1 MSLATVFCVFFRH
14 SVKCYSLSHVNLSL
28 LLADRVAAMEVSSR
42 KLQDLMDE
50 NSWLQQE
57 LSEESALRL
66 AEEQSLSQLVSC
78 VYEVE
83 NELSIIGRTSGN
95 LRAVVSKLIKQT
107 CQTAASPLPTYNGI
121 ASVIVKAILTIYS
134 NQLNAAVKAENP
146 PDLLMWFGEEVV
158 QANNLTTDPDAS
170 SGSCINSKSSRIN
183 AASDATQLEPY
194 DLYTSTFLLDS
205 CPPYLE
211 GRMSRLGIVEEVD
224 EEHLESLSQ
233 NNDTDDDED
242 ETSHVSSGAHF
253 QIKCLLDE
261 LIHQVE
267 QDDMQI
273 MQHDQCHRK
282 SSVDSAMSSGESST
296 CLLPLLGCLDSNY
309 KNVSIQ
315 ADIISSDVMDEIAK
329 LNQQL
334 ALQSNELLLAKRR
347 IEELSYMVT
356 SRKTIVLQDELE
368 AWKELVR
375 HQKTLLVKITS
386 ELESTQ
392 NQLHQFKRATVT
404 ATIDEATQV
413 DLESE
418 CQV

>member
-1 MSLATVFCVFFRH
+1 MLQ
-14 SVKCYSLSHVNLSL
+14 SVVVVNLSL
-28 LLADRVAAMEVSSR
+28 SLSDRVAAMEVCSR

-107 CQTAASPLPTYNGI
+107 CQTASLSTYNGI

-146 PDLLMWFGEEVV
+146 PDLLMWFGEEVQQTNV
-158 QANNLTTDPDAS
+158 TNEIDAS
-170 SGSCINSKSSRIN
+170 SSGCFNSKSRN
-183 AASDATQLEPY
+183 VSDATQSESY
-194 DLYTSTFLLDS
+194 DLYESAFPLDS

-224 EEHLESLSQ
+224 EEQLDSPSQ
-233 NNDTDDDED
+233 ANDTDDED
-242 ETSHVSSGAHF
+242 ETSYVSSGGHF
-253 QIKCLLDE
+253 QIKCLLEE

-267 QDDMQI
+267 QDDM
-273 MQHDQCHRK
+273 HSVVDRCHRK

-315 ADIISSDVMDEIAK
+315 ADIIASNVMDEIAK

-334 ALQSNELLLAKRR
+334 AVQSNELLLAKRR

-356 SRKTIVLQDELE
+356 SKKTTVFQDELD

-375 HQKTLLVKITS
+375 HQKTLLVKITG

-392 NQLHQFKRATVT
+392 SQLHQLKRATVT
-404 ATIDEATQV
+404 AQTADEAVQV
-413 DLESE
+413 DLQLK